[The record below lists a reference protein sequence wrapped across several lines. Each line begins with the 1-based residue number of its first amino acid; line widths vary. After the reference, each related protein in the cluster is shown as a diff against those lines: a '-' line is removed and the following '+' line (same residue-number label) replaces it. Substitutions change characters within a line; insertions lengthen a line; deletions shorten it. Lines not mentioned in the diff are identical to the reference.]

1 MKMRL
6 SCNGCFEKML
16 KSFTIALNTYK
27 SKTYLLKKS
36 FKITVNSYENKKILL
51 SPDRSGILF
60 PASLAGKR
68 YSG

>member
-1 MKMRL
+1 MKMRVG
-6 SCNGCFEKML
+6 CNGCFEKML
-16 KSFTIALNTYK
+16 KISNRTLNTYK

-36 FKITVNSYENKKILL
+36 FTITVNSYENKKILL

>member
-1 MKMRL
+1 MRVG
-6 SCNGCFEKML
+6 CNGCFEKML
-16 KSFTIALNTYK
+16 KISNRTLNTYK
-27 SKTYLLKKS
+27 SKTYFLKKS
-36 FKITVNSYENKKILL
+36 FTITVNSYENKKILL

>member
-1 MKMRL
+1 MRVG
-6 SCNGCFEKML
+6 CNGCFEKML
-16 KSFTIALNTYK
+16 KISNRTLNTYK

-36 FKITVNSYENKKILL
+36 FTITVNSYENKKILL